1 MLKKSKLFSIIVT
14 TFNNEASIRNTIDSI
29 VNQTLDNNFYEIVV
43 VDDCS
48 TDNTWSILQEYN
60 HSNISLYRLDNNT
73 GGPSVPRNIGLKYAS
88 GKYVYFHDGDDWLH
102 PDILKHIY
110 DNKSWQKSDLIIGK
124 VLKFKNGN
132 TTIHAKFMSVNER
145 INYQPLKIPYLF
157 YYLGPAGKF
166 IKTDLLKR
174 NKIEFPTDSH
184 FGEDKIFFMNVFR
197 YAQKVTT
204 TTKEVTFFDRS
215 TDNHSIVRSTDF
227 IEKRRSDY
235 KLFEEILSI
244 KDKKIKEAFML
255 RVLEYDLLNNCN
267 SHVFLKL
274 SVEDKAKVFE
284 IIRSIYT
291 HKSVSKKLI
300 KRIDSKYLEPINAI
314 FNDDLEKFIDFFRWY
329 KTQAKLLKMGKKF
342 ELIQTDYNN
351 QFQVEVP
358 YASLLNLQAFN
369 NRVILQINI
378 FNVRE
383 KQIKS
388 VLIESRN
395 EYSSSIELTDFSYLN
410 GVISI
415 EIPKSVYTN
424 LSKGLYNVL
433 VVYDEYKAINIKYG
447 FTKEVEDLKFYPTI
461 NGNLSIKK
469 LK

>member
-1 MLKKSKLFSIIVT
+1 
-14 TFNNEASIRNTIDSI
+14 
-29 VNQTLDNNFYEIVV
+29 
-43 VDDCS
+43 
-48 TDNTWSILQEYN
+48 
-60 HSNISLYRLDNNT
+60 
-73 GGPSVPRNIGLKYAS
+73 
-88 GKYVYFHDGDDWLH
+88 
-102 PDILKHIY
+102 
-110 DNKSWQKSDLIIGK
+110 
-124 VLKFKNGN
+124 
-132 TTIHAKFMSVNER
+132 
-145 INYQPLKIPYLF
+145 
-157 YYLGPAGKF
+157 
-166 IKTDLLKR
+166 
-174 NKIEFPTDSH
+174 
-184 FGEDKIFFMNVFR
+184 
-197 YAQKVTT
+197 
-204 TTKEVTFFDRS
+204 
-215 TDNHSIVRSTDF
+215 
-227 IEKRRSDY
+227 Y

-284 IIRSIYT
+284 IIKSIYT

-329 KTQAKLLKMGKKF
+329 KTQAKLLKKGKKF

-424 LSKGLYNVL
+424 LSKGLYNIL

>member
-1 MLKKSKLFSIIVT
+1 MLKIKQKFSKL
-14 TFNNEASIRNTIDSI
+14 
-29 VNQTLDNNFYEIVV
+29 
-43 VDDCS
+43 
-48 TDNTWSILQEYN
+48 
-60 HSNISLYRLDNNT
+60 
-73 GGPSVPRNIGLKYAS
+73 
-88 GKYVYFHDGDDWLH
+88 
-102 PDILKHIY
+102 
-110 DNKSWQKSDLIIGK
+110 
-124 VLKFKNGN
+124 
-132 TTIHAKFMSVNER
+132 
-145 INYQPLKIPYLF
+145 
-157 YYLGPAGKF
+157 
-166 IKTDLLKR
+166 
-174 NKIEFPTDSH
+174 
-184 FGEDKIFFMNVFR
+184 
-197 YAQKVTT
+197 
-204 TTKEVTFFDRS
+204 
-215 TDNHSIVRSTDF
+215 
-227 IEKRRSDY
+227 
-235 KLFEEILSI
+235 
-244 KDKKIKEAFML
+244 L
-255 RVLEYDLLNNCN
+255 RV
-267 SHVFLKL
+267 
-274 SVEDKAKVFE
+274 
-284 IIRSIYT
+284 YT

-329 KTQAKLLKMGKKF
+329 KTQAKLLKKGKKF

-424 LSKGLYNVL
+424 LSKGLYNIL

>member
-1 MLKKSKLFSIIVT
+1 
-14 TFNNEASIRNTIDSI
+14 
-29 VNQTLDNNFYEIVV
+29 
-43 VDDCS
+43 
-48 TDNTWSILQEYN
+48 
-60 HSNISLYRLDNNT
+60 
-73 GGPSVPRNIGLKYAS
+73 
-88 GKYVYFHDGDDWLH
+88 
-102 PDILKHIY
+102 
-110 DNKSWQKSDLIIGK
+110 
-124 VLKFKNGN
+124 
-132 TTIHAKFMSVNER
+132 MSVNER

-284 IIRSIYT
+284 IIKSIYT

-329 KTQAKLLKMGKKF
+329 KTQAKLLKKGKKF

-424 LSKGLYNVL
+424 LSKGLYNIL

>member
-1 MLKKSKLFSIIVT
+1 MYKKQ
-14 TFNNEASIRNTIDSI
+14 N
-29 VNQTLDNNFYEIVV
+29 
-43 VDDCS
+43 
-48 TDNTWSILQEYN
+48 
-60 HSNISLYRLDNNT
+60 
-73 GGPSVPRNIGLKYAS
+73 
-88 GKYVYFHDGDDWLH
+88 
-102 PDILKHIY
+102 
-110 DNKSWQKSDLIIGK
+110 
-124 VLKFKNGN
+124 
-132 TTIHAKFMSVNER
+132 
-145 INYQPLKIPYLF
+145 
-157 YYLGPAGKF
+157 
-166 IKTDLLKR
+166 
-174 NKIEFPTDSH
+174 
-184 FGEDKIFFMNVFR
+184 
-197 YAQKVTT
+197 
-204 TTKEVTFFDRS
+204 
-215 TDNHSIVRSTDF
+215 
-227 IEKRRSDY
+227 
-235 KLFEEILSI
+235 
-244 KDKKIKEAFML
+244 
-255 RVLEYDLLNNCN
+255 
-267 SHVFLKL
+267 
-274 SVEDKAKVFE
+274 
-284 IIRSIYT
+284 
-291 HKSVSKKLI
+291 KSVSKKLI

-329 KTQAKLLKMGKKF
+329 KTQAKLLKKGKKF

-424 LSKGLYNVL
+424 LSKGLYNIL